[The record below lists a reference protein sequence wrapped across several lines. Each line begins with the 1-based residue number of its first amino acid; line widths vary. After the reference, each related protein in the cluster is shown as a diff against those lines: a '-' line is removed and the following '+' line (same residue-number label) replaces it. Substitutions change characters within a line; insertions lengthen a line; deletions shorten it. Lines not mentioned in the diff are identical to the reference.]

1 MIKWIDRRSVLT
13 QGRKKYAFGSTIPE
27 GILSAERLDLL
38 VSQKK
43 VRIESEAPK
52 PAPVVQRPN
61 LMAPQTPP
69 NTGPGSSPKPKFKPE
84 PKPEPKI
91 EDGLKFTESD
101 YKDEDDED

>member
-13 QGRKKYAFGSTIPE
+13 QGRKKYVFGDTIPE

-43 VRIESEAPK
+43 IKVESETPK

-61 LMAPQTPP
+61 LMTPP

-84 PKPEPKI
+84 SKPEP
-91 EDGLKFTESD
+91 EPEAEENPELS
-101 YKDEDDED
+101 YEDDEA